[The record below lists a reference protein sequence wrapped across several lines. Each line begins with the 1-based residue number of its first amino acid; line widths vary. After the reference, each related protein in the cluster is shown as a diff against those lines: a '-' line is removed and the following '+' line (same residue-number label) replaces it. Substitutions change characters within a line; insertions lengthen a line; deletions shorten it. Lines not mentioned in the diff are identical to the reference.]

1 MTDLSGVFTNTFT
14 NGTLAD
20 ATEVN
25 ANLQDVLDFLNGDY
39 NSYTK
44 TAPILSPIGSIVAWH
59 KTFGSADSGTT
70 DGTTAN
76 KLVQS
81 GQNFDVTVLVGMI
94 VHNTTDDTFANVT
107 AVDSATTLSLSA
119 DIMISGENFIIYKT
133 PQLPDGWV
141 ECDGSAI
148 SDADS
153 PYNGVTLPNLNQ
165 AVEQTHGY
173 FLRGRGSGTTGQTE
187 TSQVKAHIHSINTD
201 GTGAFAHGSYVSSG
215 SANTTTRNTNSTGGT
230 EGRPASFIIVWIMR
244 IK

>member
-1 MTDLSGVFTNTFT
+1 MADLSGVFTNTFT

-20 ATEVN
+20 ADEVN
-25 ANLQDVLDFLNGDY
+25 ANFQDVLDFLNGDY

-44 TAPILSPIGSIVAWH
+44 AAPILSPIGSIVAWH
-59 KTFGSADSGTT
+59 KTFGSAETGTT
-70 DGTTAN
+70 DGTTPN

-119 DIMISGENFIIYKT
+119 DIMVSGENFIIYKT
-133 PQLPDGWV
+133 PQLADGWV

-153 PYNGVTLPNLNQ
+153 PYNGETLPDLNGG
-165 AVEQTHGY
+165 VESTHGR
-173 FLRGRGSGTTGQTE
+173 FLRGRGSGATGQVE
-187 TSQVKAHIHSINTD
+187 
-201 GTGAFAHGSYVSSG
+201 G
-215 SANTTTRNTNSTGGT
+215 SANKSHTHTYNNRSGGAQTPGSGHSSVVAGNTGSSGGA
-230 EGRPASFIIVWIMR
+230 EARPVSFIIVWIMR

>member
-1 MTDLSGVFTNTFT
+1 MADLSGVFTNTFT

-20 ATEVN
+20 ADEVN
-25 ANLQDVLDFLNGDY
+25 ANFQDVLDFLNGDY

-59 KTFGSADSGTT
+59 KTFGSAETGTT
-70 DGTTAN
+70 DGTTPN

-119 DIMISGENFIIYKT
+119 DIMVSGENFIIYKT

-153 PYNGVTLPNLNQ
+153 PYNGETTPDLQTNPLRMVGANSSGATGGNTG
-165 AVEQTHGY
+165 THGH
-173 FLRGRGSGTTGQTE
+173 TTTFTQ
-187 TSQVKAHIHSINTD
+187 
-201 GTGAFAHGSYVSSG
+201 GTGAGP
-215 SANTTTRNTNSTGGT
+215 TKT
-230 EGRPASFIIVWIMR
+230 EGLGGGGHTHYYMEVVWIMR